1 MAKNN
6 LRDKLE
12 GNELDLSMM
21 SLTEIPVKE
30 IAALPRATKIDL
42 SNNQL
47 TSLPSNFAIALTNVT
62 RVDLSS
68 NKLKDLPSNI
78 HLLQNLQ
85 YLDLYNNQLTD
96 LPVTFCQLRKL
107 KWLDL
112 KGNNLNPTLRKVA
125 GDCLNKKECEAAARN
140 VIAHLKQRQVQME
153 NERLQRLKREEEM
166 EAARL
171 RAEEEKQAK
180 KRAERKA
187 AKEKKKA
194 EQVPLI
200 KVKSE
205 ANGRTPVPLKVV
217 APRTS
222 NKKEKKKSK
231 QATRSS
237 LLGWLNLLLMVCLMG
252 TLSGGVYL
260 YTDGDFS
267 QKGLNAAF
275 TKLLEN
281 SYTLADIT
289 AEAFQPEN
297 LKVTAQTVSK
307 NIVDSSS
314 AAWAALEEYTGD
326 LSVYTTPVI
335 DITAQGLNWLKEKSI
350 LCYEWIYN
358 NIDWAYIV
366 ETIRSALDFLHG
378 QWLVVCEELSKNKA
392 FMSGVETIRTHAA
405 NILEFLTLLW
415 GSLCK
420 QLGIFVEYIQ
430 EEGPGILATVK
441 EQAAGALHAAKQSLE
456 GLVK

>member
-6 LRDKLE
+6 LRDKLD
-12 GNELDLSMM
+12 GDELDLSMM
-21 SLTEIPVKE
+21 SLTEVPVKD

-47 TSLPSNFAIALTNVT
+47 TILPSNFATALSNIT

-68 NKLKDLPSNI
+68 NKLKELPSNI
-78 HLLQNLQ
+78 NHLQNLQ

-96 LPVTFCQLRKL
+96 LPVTFCQLRRL

-112 KGNNLNPTLRKVA
+112 KGNNLNPALRKAA

-140 VIAHLKQRQVQME
+140 VIAHLKQRQAQME

-166 EAARL
+166 EAARQ

-194 EQVPLI
+194 EQAPPT
-200 KVKSE
+200 KVKAE
-205 ANGRTPVPLKVV
+205 VNGRAPVPQKIA
-217 APRTS
+217 APKSS

-237 LLGWLNLLLMVCLMG
+237 FLGWLNLLLLVCLMG
-252 TLSGGVYL
+252 TLAGGVYL

-275 TKLLEN
+275 TKMLEN
-281 SYTLADIT
+281 SQKLADLT

-297 LKVTAQTVSK
+297 LKMTAQTVGK
-307 NIVDSSS
+307 NIAETSA
-314 AAWAALEEYTGD
+314 AAWATLEEYTGD

-335 DITAQGLNWLKEKSI
+335 NITTEVLNWLKAKSV
-350 LCYEWIYN
+350 LCYDWICN
-358 NIDWAYIV
+358 NVDWAYIV
-366 ETIRSALDFLHG
+366 EIMKSAMNFLHE
-378 QWLVVCEELSKNKA
+378 QWLFVCEELSKNKA

-405 NILEFLTLLW
+405 SVLEFLTILW
-415 GSLCK
+415 ASVCK
-420 QLGIFVEYIQ
+420 QLGIVVEYIQ

-441 EQAAGALHAAKQSLE
+441 EQATGALHAAKQSLE